1 MMLLWNCSWNMFHKQ
16 QTLFYFMNFKIM
28 VKSSASLRDVASAA
42 GVSLGTVSR
51 ALNNK
56 ANVLPETRA
65 LVLKAASDL
74 GYKLQIRLP
83 TAVASKLN
91 TIGVVVKRD
100 PGAFPRI
107 DPFNYAVLCGIE
119 DECQR
124 LGLSL
129 MYASLPVD
137 EFSHA
142 TSWSSL
148 LENGDVDGLII
159 VGVIFR
165 EPSVTSRIPHAI
177 PVVLVDAFAAGVAC
191 DSVLTHNVQGAYDVV
206 KHLIDHNHTHI
217 GIIGSN
223 ASHYEHPSVSDRR
236 QGYLKALADH
246 GITTP
251 YIVDSQLHGES
262 AYEATIQLL
271 TQSPHVTAIFACNDE
286 IAQYVMRAAKEVGRC
301 VPDDLSVVG
310 FDDKTIVE
318 SASTMPLTT
327 VHVEKELMGA
337 IAVRQLYERAIDL
350 DRPPITTIIG
360 TRLVVRDS
368 VSRVETAGA

>member
-1 MMLLWNCSWNMFHKQ
+1 
-16 QTLFYFMNFKIM
+16 
-28 VKSSASLRDVASAA
+28 
-42 GVSLGTVSR
+42 
-51 ALNNK
+51 
-56 ANVLPETRA
+56 
-65 LVLKAASDL
+65 
-74 GYKLQIRLP
+74 
-83 TAVASKLN
+83 
-91 TIGVVVKRD
+91 VKRD
-100 PGAFPRI
+100 PGEFPRI

-142 TSWSSL
+142 TSWSTM
-148 LENGDVDGLII
+148 LENGDIDGLII

-165 EPSVTSRIPHAI
+165 DPSITSRIPNVI
-177 PVVLVDAFAAGVAC
+177 PIVLVDAFAAGLGC

-206 KHLIDHNHTHI
+206 KHLIDQNHSHI

-223 ASHYEHPSVSDRR
+223 ASHYEHPSISERR
-236 QGYLKALADH
+236 QGYLKALSDH

-251 YIVDSQLHGES
+251 YIVDSQLHGDN
-262 AYEATIQLL
+262 AYAATAQLL
-271 TQSPHVTAIFACNDE
+271 TQSPHITAIFACNDE
-286 IAQYVMRAAKEVGRC
+286 IAQYVIRAAKDMGRD

-318 SASTMPLTT
+318 DGTRTPLTT

-337 IAVRQLYERAIDL
+337 IAVRQLYERAINQ

-360 TRLVVRDS
+360 TRLVMRDS
-368 VSRVETAGA
+368 VARVGETPGAKA

>member
-1 MMLLWNCSWNMFHKQ
+1 M
-16 QTLFYFMNFKIM
+16 TIKIM
-28 VKSSASLRDVASAA
+28 VKSSASLRDVAHAA

-83 TAVASKLN
+83 TTVASKLN

-100 PGAFPRI
+100 PGEFPRI

-124 LGLSL
+124 LGLNL

-142 TSWSSL
+142 TSWSNL
-148 LENGDVDGLII
+148 LENEEIDGLII

-165 EPSVTSRIPHAI
+165 DPSITGRIPGSI
-177 PVVLVDAFAAGVAC
+177 PLVLVDAFAAGMAC
-191 DSVLTHNVQGAYDVV
+191 DSVLTANVQGAYDVV
-206 KHLIDHNHTHI
+206 KHLIDNNHTHI

-223 ASHYEHPSVSDRR
+223 ASHYEHPSISDRR

-246 GITTP
+246 GIPTP
-251 YIVDSQLHGES
+251 YIVDSQLQGES
-262 AYEATIQLL
+262 AYTATVQLL
-271 TQSPHVTAIFACNDE
+271 TESPQVTAIFACNDE
-286 IAQYVMRAAKEVGRC
+286 IAQYVIRAAKDMGRC
-301 VPDDLSVVG
+301 VPESLSVVG
-310 FDDKTIVE
+310 FDDKTLVE
-318 SASTMPLTT
+318 GGIPLTT
-327 VHVEKELMGA
+327 VHVEKDLMGA
-337 IAVRQLYERAIDL
+337 IAVRQLYERAINQ

-360 TRLVVRDS
+360 TRLVVRDT
-368 VSRVETAGA
+368 VARVGESSGAQA